1 MDDNLMLI
9 KQFQMQGGTKGADA
23 AFAEE
28 YRNYQRIQNVYM
40 GLSARYAP
48 AWKRWIPSSSTAT
61 STIPSTTSRAGS
73 KRCPAS

>member
-40 GLSARYAP
+40 LSLIHIFLLYGLRGALERLAEV
-48 AWKRWIPSSSTAT
+48 AE
-61 STIPSTTSRAGS
+61 
-73 KRCPAS
+73 KRCH

>member
-40 GLSARYAP
+40 GDRKSVV
-48 AWKRWIPSSSTAT
+48 
-61 STIPSTTSRAGS
+61 
-73 KRCPAS
+73 